1 MTETDK
7 HRDAEVPRTTLA
19 EWIAALDRCLAMVRA
34 INDAKNAEA
43 ERQAQHLD
51 TLLRRLR

>member
-1 MTETDK
+1 MTT
-7 HRDAEVPRTTLA
+7 PTPQPITIPPGTLA
-19 EWIAALDRCLAMVRA
+19 EWIAALDRCIAAARA
-34 INDAKNAEA
+34 VNDAKAAEA